1 MDNYK
6 IAIIYGNNDDKRNI
20 KDGSIELLGK
30 QTQDDLHI
38 MNLINYL
45 NEKYSD
51 VDFFKQITIRHMPE
65 IPSYFITQ
73 FGHAVFLNMTK
84 NVQKYGKC
92 GMFLMPDNISNMQ
105 KKTLYEFCN
114 TISDYSITIFYD
126 LKLDYGIL
134 DGKQI
139 IGAFKKSPKDL
150 LDQFFKEKENKPE
163 VNIHK

>member
-1 MDNYK
+1 
-6 IAIIYGNNDDKRNI
+6 
-20 KDGSIELLGK
+20 
-30 QTQDDLHI
+30 
-38 MNLINYL
+38 
-45 NEKYSD
+45 
-51 VDFFKQITIRHMPE
+51 
-65 IPSYFITQ
+65 
-73 FGHAVFLNMTK
+73 
-84 NVQKYGKC
+84 
-92 GMFLMPDNISNMQ
+92 MQ